1 MINNQKFILVTGASG
16 FLGMEVCKLL
26 QKAGHKLVVI
36 RHQAAPAGDV
46 ITHTADISKIEELDT
61 AFQAYPIQT
70 IIHLASMLTTN
81 SNQNPDL
88 AFRVNV
94 LGANNLMECAKK
106 YKVKRFIYSST
117 YSLIGYR
124 PLKECPVNEGIAPT
138 PCNFY
143 GETKQFVEAM
153 GMSYAQKF
161 GFEFAAGRMGA
172 VVGSGN
178 ALSTSAWRMNIFNLL
193 NSGGK
198 IAFKFAPQVQLP
210 ISEVVDTAR
219 ALVTLAEGEKVDH
232 PIYHLPNDSL
242 RIEEIAAMVKSLRKD
257 IEFSYGTFTEVD
269 MPPLISS
276 ELFSK
281 EFPDFTHIPLNE
293 SLINYQRL
301 KLASGE

>member
-1 MINNQKFILVTGASG
+1 MNNHQKYILVTGASG
-16 FLGMEVCKLL
+16 FLGIEVCKLL

-36 RHQAAPAGDV
+36 RHQAAPAGEV
-46 ITHTADISKIEELDT
+46 RIHTADISKIDELET

-70 IIHLASMLTTN
+70 IIHLASILTTN

-94 LGANNLMECAKK
+94 LGSNNLMECAQK

-124 PLKECPVNEGIAPT
+124 PLEDCPVDESIAPR

-143 GETKQFVEAM
+143 GETKKFVEAM
-153 GMSYAQKF
+153 GISYARKL

-172 VVGSGN
+172 VVGPGN
-178 ALSTSAWRMNIFNLL
+178 ALSTSAWRMDIFNLL
-193 NSGGK
+193 KTGGK

-219 ALVTLAEGEKVDH
+219 ALVTLATAEKVAH

-242 RIEEIAAMVKSLRKD
+242 RVEEIAAMVKSLRED

-269 MPPLISS
+269 MPPLLSS
-276 ELFSK
+276 DLFYN
-281 EFPDFTHIPLNE
+281 EFPDFSHIPLIE
-293 SLINYQRL
+293 SLRKYQQL
-301 KLASGE
+301 NKKKGE